1 MHFTVNLSS
10 ELDEQ
15 NDFSYGLAFIP
26 SPVWTKGDEQVLNL
40 NPEGPDYRLGSVK
53 RLIEQEG
60 IGPGLFGAVHAH
72 VILHPAGHGSAADL
86 VMLQRDL
93 MAEGFTVT
101 LCGQIDGTG
110 PFEAKET

>member
-10 ELDEQ
+10 ELDE
-15 NDFSYGLAFIP
+15 NYDFSYGLAFIP
-26 SPVWTKGDEQVLNL
+26 CPVWMKGNEQVLNL

-53 RLIEQEG
+53 RLIEQEE
-60 IGPGLFGAVHAH
+60 IGPELFGAVHAH

-86 VMLQRDL
+86 IMLQRDL

-101 LCGQIDGTG
+101 VCGQMDVRR
-110 PFEAKET
+110 PFEAKES